1 MSGLSYLMRRLV
13 LAVVV
18 VVAVSMLTFL
28 VVRLVPSD
36 PAALFAGPRPTQA
49 QIAQAR
55 ERLGLDRSLPVQY
68 LDFAGQVLRGDFG
81 ISFKTRRPIVDDIAT
96 FLPATLEVVI
106 ASTILSLLIGV
117 PIGAMAGA
125 RPGGWIDQMSRVIA
139 IAGVSVP
146 TFWLAMILQLLFFRQ
161 LGWLPLSGRLSQ
173 ETALFNPI
181 TTITG
186 MNTLDALLT
195 GNWRGFVDAFWHVI
209 LPAVTLAAYPIGL
222 TTRMMRAGMIETM
235 QEKHILAARA
245 MGHSERFI
253 LFRYALKVAFA
264 PNLTVLGL
272 SFAYA
277 LTGAFLVEVI
287 FSWPGLGRYVT
298 DAILNVDF
306 PVIMAVTLVVTVFYV
321 AINLA
326 VDLLHA
332 LLDPRIVLQ

>member
-1 MSGLSYLMRRLV
+1 MGGLRYLARRLAM
-13 LAVVV
+13 AVVV
-18 VVAVSMLTFL
+18 VVAVSILTFL
-28 VVRLVPSD
+28 VVRIVPSD
-36 PAALFAGPRPTQA
+36 PAALFAGPRPTQG
-49 QIAQAR
+49 QIAEAR
-55 ERLGLDRSLPVQY
+55 DRLGLGRPLPAQY
-68 LDFAGQVLRGDFG
+68 LAFAGRVLHGDFG
-81 ISFKTRRPIVDDIAT
+81 VSFKTRRPIISDIGT
-96 FLPATLEVVI
+96 FLPATLELVI

-117 PIGAMAGA
+117 PVGALAGA
-125 RPGGWIDQMSRVIA
+125 KPGGWIDQASRFVA

-146 TFWLAMILQLLFFRQ
+146 TFWLAMILQLFFFRQ
-161 LGWLPLSGRLSQ
+161 LGWLPLSGRLAQ
-173 ETALFNPI
+173 EASLFNPI
-181 TTITG
+181 TSITG
-186 MNTLDALLT
+186 LNTFDALLT
-195 GNWRGFVDAFWHVI
+195 GNWKGFIDAVWHLI

-235 QEKHILAARA
+235 QEKHVLAARA
-245 MGHSERFI
+245 LGLSERFI

-272 SFAYA
+272 SFAYS

-332 LLDPRIVLQ
+332 LLDPRIVLL

>member
-1 MSGLSYLMRRLV
+1 MSGFSYLARRLV
-13 LAVVV
+13 MAVVV
-18 VVAVSMLTFL
+18 VVAVSILTFL
-28 VVRLVPSD
+28 VVRIVPSD

-49 QIAQAR
+49 QITQAR
-55 ERLGLDRSLPVQY
+55 ERLGLDQPLPLQY
-68 LDFAGQVLRGDFG
+68 LAFAGRVLHGDFG
-81 ISFKTRRPIVDDIAT
+81 VSFKTRRPIISDIGT
-96 FLPATLEVVI
+96 FLPATLELVI
-106 ASTILSLLIGV
+106 ASTVLSLLIGV
-117 PIGAMAGA
+117 PIGALAGA
-125 RPGGWIDQMSRVIA
+125 RPGGWIDQASRFVA

-146 TFWLAMILQLLFFRQ
+146 TFWLAMILQLFFFRQ
-161 LGWLPLSGRLSQ
+161 LGWLPLSGRVAQ
-173 ETALFNPI
+173 ETTLFNPI
-181 TTITG
+181 ASITG
-186 MNTLDALLT
+186 LNTLDALMT
-195 GNWRGFVDAFWHVI
+195 GNWKGFADAAWHLI

-245 MGHSERFI
+245 LGHSERFI

-272 SFAYA
+272 SFAYS

-321 AINLA
+321 VINLA